1 MPDLND
7 LDIRIETAREIKKL
21 RCSASPMPGLSL
33 LALETLAAADEVRH
47 VIVNAIEMTRDRI
60 TEPHQLVPFNN
71 TLVRI
76 HEKFGENKDT
86 SGFKVVGKRRRERAY
101 AY

>member
-1 MPDLND
+1 MPNLND

-21 RCSASPMPGLSL
+21 RCPASPMPGLSL

-60 TEPHQLVPFNN
+60 TESYQLVPFNN
-71 TLVRI
+71 TLDRI
-76 HEKFGENKDT
+76 RQKFGENKDT
-86 SGFKVVGKRRRERAY
+86 GGFKVARKRRKESVY